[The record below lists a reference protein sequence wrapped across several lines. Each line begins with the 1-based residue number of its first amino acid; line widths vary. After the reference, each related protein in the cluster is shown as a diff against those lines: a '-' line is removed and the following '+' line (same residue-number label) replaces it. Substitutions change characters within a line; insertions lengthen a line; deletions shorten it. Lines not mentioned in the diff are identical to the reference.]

1 MGIEGGTVT
10 CFVSRVMMQAPASES
25 SKATAMRTLSLKGK
39 QYPELSAE
47 FFASALSFNGIIVES
62 AALWVSF
69 PLFILAC
76 QWRWPPFD
84 SETSWRSTVLLPRK
98 HQLWSNCLILMYL
111 QVLILNWDWGLNLRE
126 VSSQS
131 DSKRT
136 WSGWRPSVNSLH
148 STSQESKIRSDKEE
162 RLVAS
167 VFCVI

>member
-111 QVLILNWDWGLNLRE
+111 QVLILKWDWGLDLTT
-126 VSSQS
+126 QQ
-131 DSKRT
+131 DHDL
-136 WSGWRPSVNSLH
+136 GWRPSMNSLP
-148 STSQESKIRSDKEE
+148 STSQESKIGSDKEE
-162 RLVAS
+162 RPVAS